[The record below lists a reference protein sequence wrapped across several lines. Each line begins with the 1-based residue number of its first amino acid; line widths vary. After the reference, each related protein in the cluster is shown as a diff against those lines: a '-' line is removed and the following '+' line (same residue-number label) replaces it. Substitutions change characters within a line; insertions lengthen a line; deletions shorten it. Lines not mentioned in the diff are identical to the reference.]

1 MLGFFIKK
9 SFFDGWDNLFGLAA
23 FNVVH
28 LLLSLVFIAL
38 PLSLGAGDVLVTRPS
53 RPRHHRHVGLAVPH
67 DLRDERTPPITS
79 RWGSN
84 PRFAFIGAAWKP
96 GLIVGLFNVALCF
109 SFTIGIPFYLAQKSF
124 LGLFLASLLFW
135 TCLVAVLASQYY
147 LPLEARR
154 GGGFKK
160 NAKVAMMLLIDNLG
174 FSLFLFVYNVITLI
188 LSVFTALMAP
198 GLAGIAMACCDAVKL
213 RLKKYEWLEKNPG
226 ADRKH
231 VPWTELLEEE
241 KELVGVRTLKGMIF
255 PWKEGK

>member
-38 PLSLGAGDVLVTRPS
+38 PLSLGAGDVLVTALL
-53 RPRHHRHVGLAVPH
+53 GLGIIAMSVWQS
-67 DLRDERTPPITS
+67 LTT
-79 RWGSN
+79 
-84 PRFAFIGAAWKP
+84 FAMNDASDYKSLGIKSSFTFIGAAWKP